1 MTYFLDF
8 DRTLFDTSAF
18 LAYIVERD
26 GLDELR
32 SKTEVEM
39 AARLN
44 GPVAEGAIRFEKDEL
59 AQFLFPDAAVFL
71 KAHGKESVIVTAGNP
86 ALQRAKCENV
96 FASYPIFA
104 IIYADDERKG
114 PVLAKVAG
122 SFPKPWIFIDDKPA
136 ELESVVV
143 LLPEMSVY
151 QSGRGTLPVLGAY
164 PVIHSLAELP

>member
-1 MTYFLDF
+1 
-8 DRTLFDTSAF
+8 
-18 LAYIVERD
+18 
-26 GLDELR
+26 
-32 SKTEVEM
+32 
-39 AARLN
+39 
-44 GPVAEGAIRFEKDEL
+44 
-59 AQFLFPDAAVFL
+59 
-71 KAHGKESVIVTAGNP
+71 
-86 ALQRAKCENV
+86 

-136 ELESVVV
+136 ELESVVA